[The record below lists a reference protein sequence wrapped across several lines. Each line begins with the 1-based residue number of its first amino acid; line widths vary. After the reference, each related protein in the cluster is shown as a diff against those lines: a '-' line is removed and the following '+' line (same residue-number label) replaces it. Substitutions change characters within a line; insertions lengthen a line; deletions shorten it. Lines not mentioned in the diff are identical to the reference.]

1 MTSKLIAITGGIGS
15 GKSTVSKIIKDLGY
29 PVFSADEVYKNLIKE
44 KAFVKKIYDALG
56 IESNDYNFNKAL
68 ISSKVFNDK
77 QALKKLND
85 TTHPAVMAKLIRL
98 SKERGGVVFNE
109 VPLLFESNFEN
120 LYDNVII
127 VNRDL
132 KDRVSSVAL
141 RDGLTEKDVLLRV
154 NNQINYENIDNNA
167 HTLISND
174 GSLEELAVK
183 VKAVIDS
190 IVKG

>member
-56 IESNDYNFNKAL
+56 IESQDYSFNKEL

-77 QALKKLND
+77 SLVKKLND
-85 TTHPAVMAKLIRL
+85 TTHPAVIGELIRL
-98 SKERGGVVFNE
+98 SKESGGIVFNE

-120 LYDNVII
+120 LYDKVII
-127 VNRDL
+127 VTRNL
-132 KDRVSSVAL
+132 KDRVLAVAS
-141 RDGLTEKDVLLRV
+141 RDGLSEKEVLLRV
-154 NNQINYENIDNNA
+154 NNQINYENINNNA

-174 GSLEELAVK
+174 KSLEELTNK

>member
-1 MTSKLIAITGGIGS
+1 MTSKLVAITGGIGS
-15 GKSTVSKIIKDLGY
+15 GKSTVSNIIKNLGY

-44 KAFVKKIYDALG
+44 KVFVKKIYDALG
-56 IESNDYNFNKAL
+56 IESNDYDFNKAL

-77 QALKKLND
+77 EMLKKLNEI
-85 TTHPAVMAKLIRL
+85 THPEVMNELIKL
-98 SKERGGVVFNE
+98 SKEKGGVVFNE
-109 VPLLFESNFEN
+109 VPLLFESNFES
-120 LYDNVII
+120 LYDKVII
-127 VNRDL
+127 VVRNL
-132 KDRVSSVAL
+132 NDRVSSVAL

-190 IVKG
+190 IVKC